1 MKEDTRIREK
11 VEGIKHYK
19 QVAKNNRGEA
29 IRNAVMGAIWASL
42 AIFKAFDF
50 QNANGEGFM
59 KSKEW
64 YIVAMIVFGLDAI
77 LHFICIGDNRK
88 QIKYS
93 NREINRLQDDIIELE
108 TAKL

>member
-1 MKEDTRIREK
+1 MKQDIEISEK

-19 QVAKNNRGEA
+19 QVAKNNRGEI
-29 IRNAVMGAIWASL
+29 IRNTIMGAIWASL

-59 KSKEW
+59 QSKEW

-77 LHFICIGDNRK
+77 YILYVLEIIVNK
-88 QIKYS
+88 LSILIK
-93 NREINRLQDDIIELE
+93 R
-108 TAKL
+108 